1 MELSSYLQILNRR
14 VWIIVGTTLAAVV
27 AFYFLQARS
36 PRMYEAT
43 TVLRI
48 TPYSSSNPTF
58 TTLAYAERIMNT
70 YVEIAT
76 SSPVLDEL
84 RARLGLGP
92 GKPRSIEA
100 VVIPDTELLR
110 ISAIDSNPVLARD
123 AANTLA
129 EMLLDVQVI
138 RGIDVTVIEP
148 ANTPNPPG
156 LTRTILIGVL
166 IVSVGVLGG
175 AGLAFL
181 FENLDTR
188 LHTTDQIVASTGL
201 PLLGEIPSSTKKQ
214 YVNWLVDIMPFADVF
229 RRVRVNILTLS
240 ESTPLHTLLITSS
253 EPDEGKST
261 IVSNLARSM
270 AQTGRKVA
278 VVDTDLHCATIHE
291 LFGLP
296 NETGLTSVLVGDKS
310 LSTTLQDSEYPGVQV
325 LTSGPQIPA
334 PAEALGSEKM
344 STVLE
349 QLHKQFDIVLLDT
362 PAFQGVADAAMLAPH
377 VDGVIL
383 IARRGMVR
391 EAALLSTYQQ
401 LKNVNAEIIGVIVNR
416 VNVNLSNRYHKYYQQ
431 AEPYQPQAE
440 TVEEQA

>member
-14 VWIIVGTTLAAVV
+14 IWIIAATTLAAVV
-27 AFYFLQARS
+27 AFYILQARS

-48 TPYSSSNPTF
+48 TPYSSTNPTF

-70 YVEIAT
+70 YIEIAT

-84 RARLGLGP
+84 RGRLGLGP
-92 GKPRSIEA
+92 GKPRNIEA

-110 ISAIDSNPVLARD
+110 ITAIDSNPVLARD

-129 EMLLDVQVI
+129 DMLLEVQVI

-148 ANTPNPPG
+148 ASTPNPPG
-156 LTRTILIGVL
+156 LTRTILIGIL
-166 IVSVGVLGG
+166 IVLVGLVGG

-201 PLLGEIPSSTKKQ
+201 PLLGEIPSASKKQ
-214 YVNWLVDIMPFADVF
+214 NVKWLVDIMPFADVF

-253 EPDEGKST
+253 EPDEGKSA
-261 IVSNLARSM
+261 IAANLTRSL
-270 AQTGRKVA
+270 AQTGRKIL
-278 VVDTDLHCATIHE
+278 VVDTDLHCGTIHS

-296 NETGLTSVLVGDKS
+296 NEIGLSSVLLGDKT
-310 LSTTLQDSEYPGVQV
+310 LSDAIQDSDYPGVKV
-325 LTSGPQIPA
+325 LTSGPLISA
-334 PAEALGSEKM
+334 PAEALGSDKM
-344 STVLE
+344 TNILE
-349 QLHKQFDIVLLDT
+349 IMQKQFDMVLLDS
-362 PAFQGVADAAMLAPH
+362 PAFQGVADAAMVAPR

-383 IARRGMVR
+383 VARRGVIK
-391 EAALLSTYQQ
+391 ETLLLNTCQQ
-401 LKNVNAEIIGVIVNR
+401 LENVQANLIGVIVNR
-416 VNVNLSNRYHKYYQQ
+416 VNVNLSNRYQKYYPQEEPRQ
-431 AEPYQPQAE
+431 AQGE
-440 TVEEQA
+440 TIDKQT